1 MQNKSYKNVFYFR
14 SLNSIGGVESWLYYL
29 AKQYKNMV
37 VYYSEGDLKQ
47 VERLSELV
55 ETRQFKRERIKCD
68 RFFCAFKPDII
79 DWVDAKEY
87 IQVIHAN
94 YKKRGMTPCYDP
106 RITKYIGVSEVCCED
121 FRELTGR
128 DIECIY
134 NPVCIDKPKKVL
146 KLISA
151 TRLTPEKGRDRME
164 KLGKILNNAGIPYI
178 WLVFTNS
185 GDNICNPNMIF
196 MPPQLDISGYIAN
209 ADWFVQLSDD
219 ESFGLAPCEAA
230 MLGVPCILTDLPVF
244 KEIGF
249 DDTNSIRLDLNLTNV
264 DVDKIY
270 KGLNNVKY
278 VPPKSNW
285 GKYLDNDSDYDPN
298 EEVNLY
304 SLIQFDDIKTGKR
317 IPKDSNITRRRARAN
332 RLIDL
337 GFVKEIDD

>member
-1 MQNKSYKNVFYFR
+1 MKNVFYFR

-37 VYYSEGDLKQ
+37 VYYSEGDVKQ

-55 ETRQFKRERIKCD
+55 ETRMFKKERIKCD

-79 DWVDAKEY
+79 DYVDAKEY

-106 RITKYIGVSEVCCED
+106 KITKYIGVSEVCCED
-121 FRELTGR
+121 FRELTGL

-134 NPVCIDKPKKVL
+134 NPVVVDKPKKVL
-146 KLISA
+146 KLVSA
-151 TRLTPEKGRDRME
+151 TRLTPEKGKDRMA
-164 KLGKILNNAGIPYI
+164 KLGKILNDANIPYI
-178 WLVFTNS
+178 WLVFTNT
-185 GDNICNPNMIF
+185 GDTICNPNMIF
-196 MPPQLDISGYIAN
+196 MPPKLDISGYMVD

-249 DDTNSIRLDLNLTNV
+249 DDNNSIRLDLNLSNV

-270 KGLNNVKY
+270 RGIDNVKFT
-278 VPPKSNW
+278 PPKSDW
-285 GKYLDNDSDYDPN
+285 GKYLDNKSDYDPN
-298 EEVNLY
+298 ETVKLHTNVL
-304 SLIQFDDIKTGKR
+304 FDDIKTGER
-317 IPKDSNITRRRARAN
+317 ISKDTDILRRRARAN

-337 GFVKEIDD
+337 GLVEQID

>member
-1 MQNKSYKNVFYFR
+1 MKNVFYFR

-37 VYYSEGDLKQ
+37 VYYSEGDLTQ

-55 ETRQFKRERIKCD
+55 ETRKFKNERIKCD

-79 DWVDAKEY
+79 DYVDAKEY

-106 RITKYIGVSEVCCED
+106 KITKYIGVSEVCCED
-121 FRELTGR
+121 FRELTGL

-134 NPVCIDKPKKVL
+134 NPVCIDTPKKVL
-146 KLISA
+146 KLVSA
-151 TRLTPEKGRDRME
+151 TRLTPEKGKDRMA
-164 KLGKILNNAGIPYI
+164 KLGKILDNSGIPYI
-178 WLVFTNS
+178 WLIFTNT
-185 GDNICNPNMIF
+185 GDTICNPNMIF
-196 MPPQLDISGYIAN
+196 MPPKLDISGYMVD

-244 KEIGF
+244 EEIGF
-249 DDTNSIRLDLNLTNV
+249 DDSNSIRLDLNLNNV

-270 KGLNNVKY
+270 KGLGKVKFT
-278 VPPKSNW
+278 PPKSNW
-285 GKYLDNDSDYDPN
+285 DKYLDNNCDYNPD
-298 EEVNLY
+298 EEVELS
-304 SLIQFDDIKTGKR
+304 SLILFDDVKSGERIKNGET
-317 IPKDSNITRRRARAN
+317 ITRRRARAN

-337 GFVKEIDD
+337 GYVKEVE